1 MAWVAKKIM
10 VGFDGSDAARRA
22 LDRAAELA
30 GYGSTVTVV
39 NVGSAEGGG
48 RRLLAQARD
57 HLAEQHVRAQVVE
70 RVGEPA
76 ETLIDTATSEDAD
89 LLIVGRRNG
98 GGERFALGS
107 VTDRVV
113 QEAPCDVLIVR

>member
-1 MAWVAKKIM
+1 MAAIAKKIM
-10 VGFDGSDAARRA
+10 VGFDGSDEARRA

-39 NVGSAEGGG
+39 NVVSSARRG
-48 RRLLAQARD
+48 RPLADARD
-57 HLAEQHVRAQVVE
+57 HLAKRHVRAEVVE

-76 ETLIDTATSEDAD
+76 EALIDTAKAEDAD

-98 GGERFALGS
+98 GESFAPGS

-113 QEAPCDVLIVR
+113 HGAPCDVLVVR

>member
-1 MAWVAKKIM
+1 MAAIAKKIM
-10 VGFDGSDAARRA
+10 VGFDGSDEARRA

-39 NVGSAEGGG
+39 NVVSSARGE
-48 RRLLAQARD
+48 RPLADARD
-57 HLAEQHVRAQVVE
+57 HLAKRHVRARIVE

-76 ETLIDTATSEDAD
+76 DTLIETAAAEDVD
-89 LLIVGRRNG
+89 LLVVGSRNG
-98 GGERFALGS
+98 GGKRFVLGP

-113 QEAPCDVLIVR
+113 HDAPCDVLVVR